1 MRFIVMDP
9 IARIAELEAQM
20 TAALATK
27 DATIAA
33 RDATI
38 IDLTAKLQAMEVRLS
53 AMQRRIFGRS
63 SERLHDSG
71 QQVIDLLGKDP
82 LPFAS
87 AVPIAEV
94 AAANQE
100 PVTDAPAARQPRGKR
115 LSRLPEHVEVVEQ
128 VIDVPAEQRI
138 GVDGKALVRVSE
150 EITERLDYIPS
161 HYRRLR
167 IVRPVYGRPFAD
179 GDEQPRLVAPPP
191 AFLVVKGLP
200 SDALVIQVLLAKY
213 ADHLPL
219 YRQSA
224 IAARQGVHLP
234 RSTLCDWVGAVADR
248 LRPVWDAIGIEVRA
262 GPYLHL
268 DDTPIRVLAKDR
280 CEIGRLWTYGVPDAV
295 HLRFAPTRAGC
306 WPHDFLRGYRGH
318 VVGDAYAGHNAL
330 FASGERTA
338 VACWVHARRNF
349 EKISDHEPAAMAM
362 LRSIAVLYA
371 IEKRLRDERADVL
384 TVLTTRQ
391 REAVPQL
398 ARIKADL
405 DRLAHTTTP
414 RSPLGQAVTYARTLW
429 DALTVYATSGILPLD
444 NNLAERS
451 IRPVAIGRK
460 NYLFLGSGENGGGDW
475 AAIAYSLIGSCAL
488 NHLDP
493 YRYLT
498 DIAPYLTDWRF
509 TDHASLTPRAWAIH
523 HGGKESA

>member
-1 MRFIVMDP
+1 MDP

-20 TAALATK
+20 ASVLAALAAK

-33 RDATI
+33 KDATI
-38 IDLTAKLQAMEVRLS
+38 ADLTGKLQAMEARVS

-63 SERLHDSG
+63 SEQLHDPG

-82 LPFAS
+82 LPFAC
-87 AVPIAEV
+87 AAPVAET

-100 PVTDAPAARQPRGKR
+100 PVADAPAVRQPRGKR
-115 LSRLPEHVEVVEQ
+115 LSRLPEHVEVVERI
-128 VIDVPAEQRI
+128 IDVPADQRI
-138 GVDGKALVRVSE
+138 GADGLPLVRISE
-150 EITERLDYIPS
+150 EVTERLDYIPS

-167 IVRPVYGRPFAD
+167 LVRPVYGRPFVD
-179 GDEQPRLVAPPP
+179 RDEQPRVVAPPP
-191 AFLVVKGLP
+191 AFLVAKGLP

-248 LRPVWDAIGIEVRA
+248 LRPVWEAIGVEVRA

-306 WPHDFLRGYRGH
+306 WPHEFLRGYRGH
-318 VVGDAYAGHNAL
+318 VVGDAYAGHNVL

-349 EKISDHEPAAMAM
+349 EKISDQEPAAMAM
-362 LRSIAVLYA
+362 LRQIAVLYA
-371 IEKRLRDERADVL
+371 SEKRLRDEQADAA
-384 TVLTTRQ
+384 TVLGTRQ
-391 REAVPQL
+391 RDALPQL

-405 DRLAHTTTP
+405 DRLAHATTP

-460 NYLFLGSGENGGGDW
+460 NYLFLGSGEDGGGDW

-498 DIAPYLTDWRF
+498 DIAPHLTDQHF
-509 TDHASLTPRAWAIH
+509 TDYASLTPRAWA
-523 HGGKESA
+523 KRNTNAVA

>member
-1 MRFIVMDP
+1 MDQS
-9 IARIAELEAQM
+9 ARIAELETQM
-20 TAALATK
+20 REVLALVAAK
-27 DATIAA
+27 DATIA
-33 RDATI
+33 
-38 IDLTAKLQAMEVRLS
+38 DLTAKLQAMEARLS
-53 AMQRRIFGRS
+53 AMQRRLFGRS
-63 SERLHDSG
+63 SEQLHDPG
-71 QQVIDLLGKDP
+71 QQVLDLLGKDP
-82 LPFAS
+82 LPFAC
-87 AVPIAEV
+87 AAPIAEV

-100 PVTDAPAARQPRGKR
+100 PVAGVPAVRQPRGKR

-128 VIDVPAEQRI
+128 VIDVPADERI
-138 GVDGKALVRVSE
+138 GTDDLPLVRISE
-150 EITERLDYIPS
+150 EVTERLDYIPS

-167 IVRPVYGRPFAD
+167 IVRPVYGRPFVD
-179 GDEQPRLVAPPP
+179 RDEQSRVVAPPP
-191 AFLVVKGLP
+191 AFLVANGLP
-200 SDALVIQVLLAKY
+200 TDALVIQVLLAKY

-224 IAARQGVHLP
+224 IAARQGIHLP
-234 RSTLCDWVGAVADR
+234 RSTLCGWVEAVTTR
-248 LRPVWDAIGIEVRA
+248 LRPVWDAIGTEVRA
-262 GPYLHL
+262 GDYLHL

-295 HLRFAPTRAGC
+295 HLRFTPTRAGC

-349 EKISDHEPAAMAM
+349 EKICDQEPAAMAM
-362 LRSIAVLYA
+362 LRRIAVLYA
-371 IEKRLRDERADVL
+371 IEKRLRDEHADAA
-384 TVLTTRQ
+384 TVLATRQ
-391 REAVPQL
+391 HEAVPQL
-398 ARIKADL
+398 ACIKADL
-405 DRLAHTTTP
+405 DHLAHTTTP
-414 RSPLGQAVTYARTLW
+414 KSPLGQAVHYARMLW

-460 NYLFLGSGENGGGDW
+460 NYLFLGSGEHGGGDW

-498 DIAPYLTDWRF
+498 DIVPRLTDQRF
-509 TDHASLTPRAWAIH
+509 TDHASLTPRAWA
-523 HGGKESA
+523 KRNANAVA